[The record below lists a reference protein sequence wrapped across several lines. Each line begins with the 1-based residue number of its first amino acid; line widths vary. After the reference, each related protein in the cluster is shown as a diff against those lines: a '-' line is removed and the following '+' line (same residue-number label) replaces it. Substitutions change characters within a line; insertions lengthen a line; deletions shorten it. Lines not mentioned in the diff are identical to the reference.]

1 MKAIW
6 SSSNLRAA
14 WNGMRTVV
22 GLQDKGNKMIQVDGF
37 NSNKGLADELNGF
50 ISDLTIRTLVE
61 ELLRCV

>member
-37 NSNKGLADELNGF
+37 NSNKGLADEL